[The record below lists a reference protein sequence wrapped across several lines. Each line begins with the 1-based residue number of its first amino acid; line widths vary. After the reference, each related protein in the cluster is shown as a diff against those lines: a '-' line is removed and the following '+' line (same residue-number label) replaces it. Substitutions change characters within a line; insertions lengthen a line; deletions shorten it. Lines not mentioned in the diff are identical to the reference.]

1 MTKVELFN
9 KFLEDNDLQAGEKFY
24 ILGEDGE
31 ELNGKLENEGK
42 YLYGQYNSIK

>member
-24 ILGEDGE
+24 ML
-31 ELNGKLENEGK
+31 
-42 YLYGQYNSIK
+42 IKNVKI